1 MTEKCVVCG
10 LRWHVCRDKK
20 IPPGGYVCPL
30 CDSRDRERPMEER
43 IQKRRGESNAN
54 SIFRGIPKV

>member
-20 IPPGGYVCPL
+20 IPPGGYVCPR
-30 CDSRDRERPMEER
+30 CDGNRGQRPEGEHLRTYREEKE
-43 IQKRRGESNAN
+43 K
-54 SIFRGIPKV
+54 

>member
-20 IPPGGYVCPL
+20 YPPEDMSAPAAMGTGG
-30 CDSRDRERPMEER
+30 RG
-43 IQKRRGESNAN
+43 RRGEYVP
-54 SIFRGIPKV
+54 RT

>member
-20 IPPGGYVCPL
+20 IPPCGYVCPH
-30 CDSRDRERPMEER
+30 CEYRRRERPE
-43 IQKRRGESNAN
+43 GECVHQEHKGEVGSCGKN
-54 SIFRGIPKV
+54 